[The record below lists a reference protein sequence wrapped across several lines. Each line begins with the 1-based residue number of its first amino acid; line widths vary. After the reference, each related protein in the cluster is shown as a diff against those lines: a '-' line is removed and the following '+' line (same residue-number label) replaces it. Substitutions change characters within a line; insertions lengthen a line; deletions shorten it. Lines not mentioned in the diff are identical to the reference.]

1 MKILIFFGAPGA
13 GKGTQA
19 KKLSEKFNFSHV
31 STGDM
36 LRLQIEKNTE
46 LGLKAKQF
54 MDKGDLVPDD
64 VMIGM
69 VEDTINQTK
78 NVKGIILDGFPRTLN
93 QAKALDEMLK
103 KNNYS
108 ISDVLYINVDKKEII
123 DRLKKRAEIENRKD
137 DSDIS
142 IVENRISVY
151 NKNTAPIIG
160 YYENQNKLKRV
171 EGVGNI
177 DDIFE
182 RIQNT
187 LGLI

>member
-19 KKLSEKFNFSHV
+19 KKLSEKFNLRHV
-31 STGDM
+31 STGDL
-36 LRLQIEKNTE
+36 LRLQIERKTE
-46 LGLKAKQF
+46 LGLKAKLF

-69 VEDTINQTK
+69 VKNTINQTK
-78 NVKGIILDGFPRTLN
+78 DVKGIILDGFPRTLH
-93 QAKALDEMLK
+93 QAEELDIVLA
-103 KNNYS
+103 KNNHC
-108 ISDVLYINVDKKEII
+108 ISNVLFINVNKQEII
-123 DRLKKRAEIENRKD
+123 DRLQKRAEIENRKD

-151 NKNTAPIIG
+151 NQKTAPVVG
-160 YYENQNKLKRV
+160 YYEQQNKLKRI
-171 EGVGNI
+171 EGVGEI

-187 LGLI
+187 LCLI